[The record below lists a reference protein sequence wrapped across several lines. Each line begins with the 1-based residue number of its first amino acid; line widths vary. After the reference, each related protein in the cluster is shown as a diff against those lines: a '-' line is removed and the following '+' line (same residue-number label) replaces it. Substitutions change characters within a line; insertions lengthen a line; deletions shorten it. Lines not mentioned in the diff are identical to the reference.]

1 MDTAKALIAGI
12 DIDGVLADPS
22 HRVHYLEHTPKDW
35 RAFFRTCNLDTVLPE
50 GLARVNELVSA
61 GVAIAYVSGRPHY
74 VQGKTVTW
82 LQEHGFPEAPMFLR
96 PARDFRPAPALKREV
111 YTRLVKEFDIHVIV
125 DDDTL
130 VVQSLR
136 QAGFPVEHAQ
146 WYQPPSA
153 TDSALRVAQDQEG
166 RT

>member
-1 MDTAKALIAGI
+1 MESAKALIAGI

-35 RAFFRTCNLDTVLPE
+35 KAFFRTCNEDTVLPE
-50 GLARVNELVSA
+50 GLARVNELVGA
-61 GVAIAYVSGRPHY
+61 GIAIAYVSGRPQY
-74 VQGKTVTW
+74 VQTKTETW
-82 LQEHGFPEAPMFLR
+82 LREHGFPAAPMFLR
-96 PARDFRPAPALKREV
+96 PARDFRPAPTLKREV
-111 YTRLVKEFDIHVIV
+111 YTRLRKEFEIHVII
-125 DDDTL
+125 DDDKL

-146 WYQPPSA
+146 WYHPGA
-153 TDSALRVAQDQEG
+153 ITDSALRTAQDQEG